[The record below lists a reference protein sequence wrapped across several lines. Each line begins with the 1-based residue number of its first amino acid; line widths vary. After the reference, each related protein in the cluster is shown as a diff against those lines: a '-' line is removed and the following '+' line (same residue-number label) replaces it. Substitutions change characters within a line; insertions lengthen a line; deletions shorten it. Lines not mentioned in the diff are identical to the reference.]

1 MRREALRSGFSV
13 AAFVAVL
20 AVPFLYT
27 PSASSADAV
36 LADAV
41 VIVSADA
48 EWTPVR
54 EFLSHLPAGIS
65 PFGEFITAEVAA
77 AGKKRAVVY
86 LHGGWGKIS
95 AAASAQYAIDRWRPA
110 LLVNLGTCGGF
121 EGRVKPSDV
130 LLVRKTVVYDIYEL
144 MGDAREAIADYS
156 TTLDLAWLK
165 TPYPVLVV
173 EAVMV
178 SADRDLRP
186 EDIAGLAR
194 TYAAVAADWESGA
207 IAYTAKRNRV
217 PCLILRAVSDIVGRS
232 GSDVYGNL
240 DLFRERAARLMKSLI
255 NGLPRWLD
263 AANAA
268 FSR

>member
-1 MRREALRSGFSV
+1 MRQRDLRSERSI
-13 AAFVAVL
+13 AAFVAAL
-20 AVPFLYT
+20 AVAFLFT
-27 PSASSADAV
+27 PSASVAAAV
-36 LADAV
+36 RTDAV

-48 EWTPVR
+48 EWAPVR
-54 EFLSHLPAGIS
+54 ALLSHFPAGTS

-77 AGKKRAVVY
+77 AGKKRAIVY

-95 AAASAQYAIDRWRPA
+95 AAASAQYAIDRWHPA

-121 EGRVKPSDV
+121 EGRVQPNDV
-130 LLVRKTVVYDIYEL
+130 LLVRKTVIYDIEEL

-165 TPYPVLVV
+165 APYPAPVIDAVL
-173 EAVMV
+173 V

-186 EDIAGLAR
+186 QDIPGLAK
-194 TYAAVAADWESGA
+194 TYGAVAADWESGA

-217 PCLILRAVSDIVGRS
+217 PCLILRAVSDIVGRG
-232 GSDVYGNL
+232 GSEAYGNL
-240 DLFRERAARLMKSLI
+240 GLFRERAVGLMKNLI
-255 NGLPRWLD
+255 NGLPRWLS
-263 AANAA
+263 AANAV